1 MRLNPA
7 SENKKAFL
15 ALALSAVIGLVPAGK
30 ARAQQDGAGDPPG
43 ETDNAA
49 GTDLSNFSLEK
60 LAGLNVVVTSSA
72 KKAESLRD
80 ATSAIYVI
88 TQEDIQSSGAQ
99 HVADL
104 LRMVPGLLVSRVDAS
119 QWAITARGFN
129 SLYNNKMLV
138 LVDGRSAYQT
148 DFGGV
153 NWDEL
158 DLMLEDIDRI
168 EVIRGPGGTLWGSN
182 AVNGIINI
190 ITKDSKITQ
199 GVYATSLT
207 GSNGANM
214 GALRYGGKAGDGLYY
229 RVYAKTQDQGAFQ
242 ESDGSNAQ
250 DNWTSQRAGFRA
262 DWHPEKDDLTLE
274 GDYQLGNILVPGG
287 DFTAATLQQTLSVD
301 RSVDRDADILAHWTH
316 HFSESSDGELKVYYD
331 HISIQVPSGQ
341 NTLLDTLDAEL
352 QHRFLLNDWNEV
364 TWGLDFRN
372 VTDDYNT
379 PISSYYI
386 PEQASLDT
394 YGAFLQDKL
403 TLVPDRLY
411 LTAGAKLENNPYTGD
426 EWQPSGRLLWT
437 PDKTNSLWA
446 AVSRSVR
453 VPSRSEENVDFF
465 LSGQTANFGM
475 GPVTL
480 YSALLGNPGLKVE
493 DIVSYEAGYRTNPAP
508 GVSLDLAGFCDRY
521 YSVITTGFDVLSYPN
536 FPPTPIGGYY
546 AAFGQAYN
554 ADGGVIYGAELSLKW
569 DVADPLQAS
578 LAYTYNGYDS
588 VLNSVSNIFSG
599 NPPPHHIV
607 DGQLNLAPSKD
618 WEFNTSL
625 YWVDATF
632 INDPTGQFTGVV
644 PPYFVWDLGA
654 TWKAGNGWEVSV
666 WGKDLEGSHA
676 EASSFLND
684 SQPVPAVYGQLTAR
698 Y

>member
-1 MRLNPA
+1 MRISLQTI
-7 SENKKAFL
+7 KKIGILFL
-15 ALALSAVIGLVPAGK
+15 AWGVVSLS
-30 ARAQQDGAGDPPG
+30 PPG
-43 ETDNAA
+43 RVWSQESGGAALPGTTDNHPA
-49 GTDLSNFSLEK
+49 TDLSNLSLES

-88 TQEDIQSSGAQ
+88 TSDDIRRSGTRHLAN
-99 HVADL
+99 L
-104 LRMVPGLLVSRVDAS
+104 LRMVPGLLVVRVTAS

-148 DFGGV
+148 EYGGV

-158 DLMLEDIDRI
+158 DLLLEDIDRI

-190 ITKDSKITQ
+190 ITKDSKVTQ

-207 GSNGANM
+207 GSGGSNR
-214 GALRYGGKAGDGLYY
+214 GALRYGGKVTDDLYY
-229 RVYAKTQDQGAFQ
+229 RLYAKTQDQGPFQ
-242 ESDGSNAQ
+242 DPGGDSNQ

-274 GDYQLGNILVPGG
+274 GDYQIGNIFMPGG
-287 DFTAATLQQTLSVD
+287 DFTAATLQQTSSVD

-316 HFSESSDGELKVYYD
+316 HFSESSEGELKVYYD
-331 HISIQVPSGQ
+331 HIFLQTFMGQ
-341 NTLLDTLDAEL
+341 NVLMDTLDAEL
-352 QHRFLLNDWNEV
+352 QHRFPLNDWNEV

-372 VTDDYNT
+372 VMDDYPN
-379 PISSYYI
+379 PISSYMT
-386 PEQASLDT
+386 PGSASLDT

-403 TLVPDRLY
+403 TLVADHLY
-411 LTAGAKLENNPYTGD
+411 LTAGAKLENNPYTGE

-446 AVSRSVR
+446 AVSRVVR
-453 VPSRSEENVDFF
+453 VPSRSEEDVDFF
-465 LSGQTANFGM
+465 LNGQTANFGM

-480 YSALLGNPGLKVE
+480 YSALLGDPGLKVE
-493 DIVSYEAGYRTNPAP
+493 DIVSYEAGYRTNPLP

-521 YSVITTGFDVLSYPN
+521 YSVITTGFNVLSYPN

-554 ADGGVIYGAELSLKW
+554 ADGGVIYGAELSLKC
-569 DVADPLQAS
+569 DLADPLQAS

-588 VLNSVSNIFSG
+588 ILNSVSNIFSG
-599 NPPPHHIV
+599 NPPPHNIV
-607 DGQLNLAPSKD
+607 AGQMSLTPAKD

-625 YWVDATF
+625 YWVDGTY
-632 INDPTGQFTGVV
+632 INDPTGQFAGVV
-644 PPYFVWDLGA
+644 QPFVVWDLGV
-654 TWKAGNGWEVSV
+654 TWKAGKSWELSV

-684 SQPVPAVYGQLTAR
+684 SQPSPAVFGQLAAR